1 MFFYWTYFTFFFGH
15 YIEQNICL
23 YEFSQTIFYKITV
36 LYQCQTN
43 KNMPVWV
50 LHFIKVA
57 GSRPAPLLKLNFF
70 TDIFERFCL
79 YNQFDTLQN
88 SYFEEYS
95 FLRSSSPEVFCIKG
109 AFKSLAKFTAKHQCL
124 AQPHFKYR
132 WTSQPPTLLKNR
144 LWHSCFSVSF
154 VKFLKTSFLHIIS
167 ERLLLYFY
175 RAPFSKAASIHLS
188 NSDD

>member
-175 RAPFSKAASIHLS
+175 RTPFSKAASIHLS

>member
-1 MFFYWTYFTFFFGH
+1 
-15 YIEQNICL
+15 
-23 YEFSQTIFYKITV
+23 
-36 LYQCQTN
+36 
-43 KNMPVWV
+43 MPVWV

-175 RAPFSKAASIHLS
+175 RTPFSKAASIHLS

>member
-57 GSRPAPLLKLNFF
+57 GSRPATLLKLNFF

-175 RAPFSKAASIHLS
+175 RTPFSKAASIHLS

>member
-144 LWHSCFSVSF
+144 LWHSCFSVNF
-154 VKFLKTSFLHIIS
+154 VKFLKISFFHIIS
-167 ERLLLYFY
+167 ERQLLYF
-175 RAPFSKAASIHLS
+175 
-188 NSDD
+188 

>member
-1 MFFYWTYFTFFFGH
+1 MFFYWMYFIFFFGH

-175 RAPFSKAASIHLS
+175 RTPFSKAASIHLS

>member
-1 MFFYWTYFTFFFGH
+1 MFFYWTYFIFFFGH

-57 GSRPAPLLKLNFF
+57 GSRPATLLKLNFF

-79 YNQFDTLQN
+79 YNQFHTLQN

-95 FLRSSSPEVFCIKG
+95 FLRNSSPEVFYIKG
-109 AFKSLAKFTAKHQCL
+109 VLKSFIKFTGKHQCL

-175 RAPFSKAASIHLS
+175 RTPFSKADSIHLS

>member
-57 GSRPAPLLKLNFF
+57 GSRPAPLPKLNFF

-109 AFKSLAKFTAKHQCL
+109 AFKSFAKFTAKHQCL

-175 RAPFSKAASIHLS
+175 RTPFSKAASIHLS

>member
-175 RAPFSKAASIHLS
+175 RTHFSKAASIHLS

>member
-95 FLRSSSPEVFCIKG
+95 FLRSSSPKVFCIKG

-175 RAPFSKAASIHLS
+175 RTPFSKAASIHLS